1 MMIDPMSR
9 KPVYEQIVDQLEQ
22 MVLSGAIRPGDQLP
36 SVRSLSLEL
45 SLNPNTIQKAYTDL
59 DTRGILYAV
68 PGRGCFVSANAPAI
82 LSEERRRELGTLE
95 RLARSLAEAGIPEEE
110 LIERVRRGYRAVSS
124 GTGGS
129 AAGSAG
135 AAGAGGVEAAVSPVG
150 AAHTAGAIPSGG
162 EAAPYRVGTIPA
174 VTADQAVFLQDTGGA
189 TAETAVSPVG
199 EAGTGTALSGS
210 AEFRAAGGISSG
222 SAGFG
227 AAGGISSGSAG
238 FGAAGGISS
247 GSAESGAA
255 GGISAA
261 DEAVPYRATAIPAAE
276 TGAVFPRGETTPCRA
291 SGNPVGTAAPEHPAA
306 SVSSKE
312 PPSRMAGAASSPVD
326 AAHPA
331 ASAGHGSP
339 SPAPF
344 PPDSPPS
351 SPPISPRDPGDPAA
365 KPLDPHGRA
374 FRIPKEESL

>member
-124 GTGGS
+124 GGNMAS
-129 AAGSAG
+129 EAAGSAG
-135 AAGAGGVEAAVSPVG
+135 SGGVEAAASSVG
-150 AAHTAGAIPSGG
+150 AAHTAGAIPSGS

-174 VTADQAVFLQDTGGA
+174 VAADRAVFLPDTGGA
-189 TAETAVSPVG
+189 T
-199 EAGTGTALSGS
+199 
-210 AEFRAAGGISSG
+210 
-222 SAGFG
+222 
-227 AAGGISSGSAG
+227 
-238 FGAAGGISS
+238 
-247 GSAESGAA
+247 
-255 GGISAA
+255 
-261 DEAVPYRATAIPAAE
+261 AE

-291 SGNPVGTAAPEHPAA
+291 SGNPVGTTAPEHPAA

-312 PPSRMAGAASSPVD
+312 PSSRMAGAASSPVD

-344 PPDSPPS
+344 PPDSPPP